1 MHTHT
6 LTHAHTHTHSHTH
19 ARTLIYTRARAH
31 MHAHKHIRRYTRE
44 KLIHTCFYVES
55 DMYNLYIYIHFVIII
70 SLPQL
75 RVSGGGGGVLVD
87 HTRIQYMHT
96 HSLRTQYC
104 VITYM
109 DKYAYKHFMSFNCLA
124 HLKCLYGEWGGV
136 GWGVG
141 LLDHARTTIRVELY
155 QQVPV

>member
-1 MHTHT
+1 M
-6 LTHAHTHTHSHTH
+6 
-19 ARTLIYTRARAH
+19 
-31 MHAHKHIRRYTRE
+31 
-44 KLIHTCFYVES
+44 
-55 DMYNLYIYIHFVIII
+55 IIS

-75 RVSGGGGGVLVD
+75 RVCGGGGGGLVG

-104 VITYM
+104 VNTYM
-109 DKYAYKHFMSFNCLA
+109 DKYAYKHFMIFNCLA

-136 GWGVG
+136 E
-141 LLDHARTTIRVELY
+141 LLDHARTNICVELY